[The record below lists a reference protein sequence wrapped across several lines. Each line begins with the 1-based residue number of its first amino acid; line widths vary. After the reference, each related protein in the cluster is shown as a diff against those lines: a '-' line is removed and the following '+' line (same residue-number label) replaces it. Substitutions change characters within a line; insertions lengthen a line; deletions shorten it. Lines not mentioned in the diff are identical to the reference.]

1 MRLFSQKTVVSP
13 VVIIALALAGLLIMF
28 YSLDVPRFNESV
40 ARHANVIEPSIRE
53 HKAEKVMNEP
63 SIRREQIEEPKKAIE
78 SVTSTTNKAVIEAV
92 KLPRNE
98 PTTTFQFDEVTKA
111 HDSCARS
118 GAQRAH
124 DFFKKNA
131 LSFVGTSES
140 KIWEVWGNAV
150 KRGTLLS
157 PTLVLDIGA
166 NVGQSGYR
174 FLDIFP
180 EAIVNSFEPGISSME
195 SLKKLNET
203 LPPSRSSRWKSHPYA
218 MASTP
223 GELSFSSPETGD
235 SQTATLGS
243 SSRIGL
249 KHNFKVKVSTVDS
262 FLSSYTRADGSPQWV
277 DLLKIDVE
285 GWECDVMAGA
295 SVSLGAIPPRIGA
308 IYFEYGSTWFDERH
322 GPAVPST
329 NPLVAITTDLHK
341 KGYECFLSGVSDLIY
356 IGPAIS
362 SDLSSILFGDVSGY
376 GPNVFCLHRSVA
388 TSKVLF
394 DEHPKSTELNCQWW

>member
-1 MRLFSQKTVVSP
+1 MRKISGVFWSHNKLSP

-40 ARHANVIEPSIRE
+40 TRHVAVIEPSIRRE
-53 HKAEKVMNEP
+53 HKAELLPEKVMNEP
-63 SIRREQIEEPKKAIE
+63 SIRREKIE
-78 SVTSTTNKAVIEAV
+78 SLPSTTNKAVIEAA
-92 KLPRNE
+92 KPPRNE
-98 PTTTFQFDEVTKA
+98 PTTTSQSDEVTKA
-111 HDSCARS
+111 HDSCARAN
-118 GAQRAH
+118 AQRSH

-249 KHNFKVKVSTVDS
+249 KHNRKVKVSTVDS
-262 FLSSYTRADGSPQWV
+262 FLSSYTRADSSPQWV

-295 SVSLGAIPPRIGA
+295 SMSLGAIPPRIGA

-329 NPLVAITTDLHK
+329 NPLVVITTDLHK
-341 KGYECFLSGVSDLIY
+341 KGYECFLSGVSDLIF

-376 GPNVFCLHRSVA
+376 GPNVFCLHRSIA
-388 TSKVLF
+388 TSKVLLMNIQ
-394 DEHPKSTELNCQWW
+394 SQQS